1 MEGYTGGSWYTNKGA
16 GVDTL
21 CLPRD
26 PEWGNYR
33 DGTDGHKAYV
43 FGAEYQTYD
52 SLGNLR
58 KLHDHDVP
66 CAVCFRR
73 NRSVVRM
80 FPGASDLNLFNNYT
94 TKYII
99 FFCFIQLGHKVNPKP
114 FFNLQSKAYSYI

>member
-1 MEGYTGGSWYTNKGA
+1 MNLFGKLIVLSRINKRHYLCYYIFFSFLEGYTGGSWYTNKGA
-16 GVDTL
+16 AVDAL

-33 DGTDGHKAYV
+33 DGTDGDKAYV
-43 FGAEYQTYD
+43 LGAEYQTYD

-58 KLHDHDVP
+58 KLHNHDVP

-80 FPGASDLNLFNNYT
+80 FPGASDLN
-94 TKYII
+94 
-99 FFCFIQLGHKVNPKP
+99 
-114 FFNLQSKAYSYI
+114 S